1 MMKKNLKL
9 MILTSAVILLPIL
22 AGVILWPQLPEQLP
36 FHWNMSGEVDD
47 WVSKP
52 MAVFGMPALL
62 LVLHW
67 FAMLFTSADPKKAQQ
82 SPKMLQLVFWLV
94 PLLSVLISAAT
105 YFSALGNDVPIERF
119 LPVFLGILF
128 AIIGNY
134 LPKCKQSY
142 TIGIKLPWTL
152 HSEANWNM
160 THRLAGWVWMPCGLA
175 MVLAGFLNLPWLVP
189 ALALVMVLVPVAYSF
204 LLYRK
209 GV

>member
-36 FHWNMSGEVDD
+36 FHWNISGEVDD

-52 MAVFGMPALL
+52 VAVFGMPALL

-67 FAMLFTSADPKKAQQ
+67 FAMLVTSADPKKAQQ

-94 PLLSVLISAAT
+94 PLLSVLISAAI
-105 YFSALGNDVPIERF
+105 YFSALGNDVPVERF
-119 LPVFLGILF
+119 LPVFLGMLF

-152 HSEANWNM
+152 HSEANWNK
-160 THRLAGWVWMPCGLA
+160 THRLAGFLWVLGGFA
-175 MVLAGFLNLPWLVP
+175 MMITGFFGSFWVLLPIALGMTLVP
-189 ALALVMVLVPVAYSF
+189 TGYSY
-204 LLYRK
+204 LLHRK
-209 GV
+209 GI